1 MDQSE
6 SESTLLTRYLNTTQ
20 GPGAGYFFALNVR
33 VIQQVWWMSKYR
45 PVKPQY
51 ARKVWRREKIDTAQA
66 HSDMELPPEKFHT
79 ICQVE

>member
-1 MDQSE
+1 MWLCNRQGRAYKLPVDRPYKGSNPTQSSYGPIRVRINFINPV
-6 SESTLLTRYLNTTQ
+6 SEHIQ

-51 ARKVWRREKIDTAQA
+51 ARKV
-66 HSDMELPPEKFHT
+66 
-79 ICQVE
+79 